1 MSESSIEVLDEEEDV
16 VNSSCATGAAPAAS
30 GCATGAFTASGAG
43 NKSSRALA

>member
-16 VNSSCATGAAPAAS
+16 VNSSCATGAAPAS